1 MNKFLETQNL
11 PRINYKETDNLN
23 RPKTSKQIEA
33 EKNIS
38 QQRKVLDLTASL
50 VNSTRHFKNEH

>member
-1 MNKFLETQNL
+1 MNKFLEMQNL

-33 EKNIS
+33 E
-38 QQRKVLDLTASL
+38 
-50 VNSTRHFKNEH
+50 